1 MIKISLL
8 KHFFL
13 KKKQYEIDPFITVEE
28 KTDELDNKINIL
40 SNLHSIPYFNL
51 KYETILDYESIRIE
65 DNNNDIDDNQL
76 KKKYLLINYNFDKN
90 ITIFSLHDYLLSAIN
105 IKNFIF
111 RTLICYEQLLNNI
124 FALNEKKIRFF
135 NLELENIII
144 YNENPILIHFEDA
157 YKYNL
162 LPDNKIIYN
171 KILKKS
177 NFSYYPLEVYIIFF
191 INKNKKIRLSYDDI
205 EEITNNYISNLF
217 ILKYFSVD
225 FKEKF
230 TNLSNDLL
238 VSLLNKDTNKITEE
252 LLTHEN
258 TWDNYGLS
266 VIFINIICVLIKNYK
281 FPNSFFK
288 NLLSILIKNINPNP
302 FKRRKINY
310 NFEQLELIYKEYQDW
325 NYINKF
331 NYDRDKIKNLL

>member
-90 ITIFSLHDYLLSAIN
+90 ITILSLHDYLLSAIN

-144 YNENPILIHFEDA
+144 YILFD
-157 YKYNL
+157 
-162 LPDNKIIYN
+162 II
-171 KILKKS
+171 
-177 NFSYYPLEVYIIFF
+177 
-191 INKNKKIRLSYDDI
+191 
-205 EEITNNYISNLF
+205 T
-217 ILKYFSVD
+217 
-225 FKEKF
+225 
-230 TNLSNDLL
+230 
-238 VSLLNKDTNKITEE
+238 
-252 LLTHEN
+252 
-258 TWDNYGLS
+258 
-266 VIFINIICVLIKNYK
+266 
-281 FPNSFFK
+281 
-288 NLLSILIKNINPNP
+288 
-302 FKRRKINY
+302 
-310 NFEQLELIYKEYQDW
+310 
-325 NYINKF
+325 
-331 NYDRDKIKNLL
+331 